1 MTRGRC
7 EWCAKECVFGRRINF
22 LWGRAFPCRNPSFIS
37 RCSSSTF
44 FNSCAFFRPSVQCR
58 PCTCRFQADVTDFFF
73 GILIVQVMSEYA
85 SIKDAFGIVSLSA
98 AQEPPIFRGQVGEIH
113 SARHKNMTQ
122 TIATSN
128 PHPVGAS
135 SCGVPGAGHC
145 VGAGSRELERCPAGV
160 SCPACARVHPIE
172 MSPSSHWSSVPRGTK
187 IEILWL
193 LIKDA
198 LESDLFLILSVLFVV
213 YLLKF

>member
-1 MTRGRC
+1 MTH
-7 EWCAKECVFGRRINF
+7 
-22 LWGRAFPCRNPSFIS
+22 GRAKCLRH
-37 RCSSSTF
+37 F
-44 FNSCAFFRPSVQCR
+44 FCIYVYC
-58 PCTCRFQADVTDFFF
+58 
-73 GILIVQVMSEYA
+73 MSEYA

-98 AQEPPIFRGQVGEIH
+98 AQEPPIFRGQVGQIQD
-113 SARHKNMTQ
+113 ARHKNMTD

-145 VGAGSRELERCPAGV
+145 VGAGSREFQLERCPAGV

-172 MSPSSHWSSVPRGTK
+172 MSPSSHWSSVPRSTK
-187 IEILWL
+187 MEILWL
-193 LIKDA
+193 LIKDV
-198 LESDLFLILSVLFVV
+198 LESDLFLILSVLFVI

>member
-1 MTRGRC
+1 MDEESIFCGVEPFPAGIPALSRDAPPALFLILALFSAPRC
-7 EWCAKECVFGRRINF
+7 N
-22 LWGRAFPCRNPSFIS
+22 
-37 RCSSSTF
+37 
-44 FNSCAFFRPSVQCR
+44 
-58 PCTCRFQADVTDFFF
+58 ADHVLVDFKLTLPTFFF
-73 GILIVQVMSEYA
+73 GIHIVQVMSEYA

>member
-1 MTRGRC
+1 MQLLPRQRPQNQIRSMRSHCLPPVLNADPDTRRRVSHLSRSDRC
-7 EWCAKECVFGRRINF
+7 N
-22 LWGRAFPCRNPSFIS
+22 
-37 RCSSSTF
+37 
-44 FNSCAFFRPSVQCR
+44 
-58 PCTCRFQADVTDFFF
+58 ADHVLVDFKLTLPTFFF